1 MLVAACVLPH
11 PPLLVPEVSVAS
23 PDWLATLR
31 SAVAA
36 SVRQLVGS
44 RPDVVV
50 AVGSATASGKWGE
63 DAGGTMAPYGVDTAS
78 GGPTQAL
85 PLSLTIAAR
94 LLDDAGWGGRRRYVA
109 LTADDD
115 ADSHAASGARI
126 AGSADRVAILAMGD
140 GSAKRTT
147 EAPGYFDERSGAFD
161 AAVAAALAGG
171 DTASLLAISHEVAAD
186 LWVAGLP
193 AWQALAGALDP
204 EAVVE
209 AQVAYDDAPRGV
221 GYLVVDWT
229 VSRSPQ

>member
-1 MLVAACVLPH
+1 
-11 PPLLVPEVSVAS
+11 
-23 PDWLATLR
+23 
-31 SAVAA
+31 
-36 SVRQLVGS
+36 
-44 RPDVVV
+44 
-50 AVGSATASGKWGE
+50 
-63 DAGGTMAPYGVDTAS
+63 MAPYGVDSAS
-78 GGPTQAL
+78 GGPTLAL

-94 LLDDAGWGGRRRYVA
+94 LLDDGGWGGRRRYVA
-109 LTADDD
+109 LAADDG
-115 ADSHAASGARI
+115 ADSHAASGAQI

-161 AAVAAALAGG
+161 AAVVAALAGG
-171 DTASLLAISHEVAAD
+171 DAATLLAISHEVAAD

-221 GYLVVDWT
+221 GYLVVDWR